1 MYVYIFVLIFSHLSF
16 LHTIFPLKKPLK
28 NNNEGINMNLLKS
41 LTRYQRWIKQTSLLS
56 QFNYSLMDYELATS
70 DFISKLI
77 IDSIFSVKKRKNILS
92 VSLNQFMYILSLF
105 INLNVLIET
114 IFSIYLFYNYKI

>member
-77 IDSIFSVKKRKNILS
+77 IDSILS

-105 INLNVLIET
+105 INLNVLIEI